1 MSYTNLLL
9 LNEELGTNKKR
20 AVYNPPVQQAV
31 LTRNLPLHTWWN
43 WYSKA
48 LFILACFWNPK
59 TDSIQKENGNSMYCF
74 LTSLFKLLPNEHIR
88 RYTED
93 FLRCEGYVLELL
105 KEECGAFFTVYPHV
119 MNTLEHCKTNKT
131 VTYPFLTMCL
141 SSSSTLFV
149 FLYLYQSFILIYHNK
164 QGHNIQIPHY
174 TQMLELYNIHKI
186 NKYDWGRPI
195 WFILHTVSLYGG
207 PSDIHTTFK
216 EYKQML
222 TCLQYLLPC
231 TKCRTHLSNNLT
243 KISIDTCAKTREDL
257 FKCSW
262 ELHNIVNKD
271 TNKPV
276 LSLSEA
282 FSIYQFKTNQ

>member
-1 MSYTNLLL
+1 MSYITLVD
-9 LNEELGTNKKR
+9 LGKKY
-20 AVYNPPVQQAV
+20 VPSTPQHVE
-31 LTRNLPLHTWWN
+31 TSRNIPLHHWWN

-59 TDSIQKENGNSMYCF
+59 TDSLQKEYTSSMYCF
-74 LTSLFKLLPNEHIR
+74 ITSLFKLLPNEHVR

-93 FLRCEGYVLELL
+93 FLQCEPYVIELL
-105 KEECGAFFTVYPHV
+105 KDGCSSFFDVYPHV
-119 MNTLEHCKTNKT
+119 LQSLEHCKQNKS
-131 VTYPFLTMCL
+131 VKYPFLSLCL
-141 SSSSTLFV
+141 SSSTTLFV

-174 TQMLELYNIHKI
+174 TQMLDLYNINKI

-195 WFILHTVSLYGG
+195 WFILHTVALYG
-207 PSDIHTTFK
+207 PSDIHSTFK

-243 KISIDTCAKTREDL
+243 KINIDTCARTREDL

-276 LSLSEA
+276 LSLHEA
-282 FSIYQFKTNQ
+282 LSIYKFKTEK